1 MSSRTASLQRSI
13 QRHTSST
20 ITEKYVETII
30 KLAKSHREDKQ
41 GFIKACMALARFK
54 GQETFLGELHE
65 LLLSGDLKLS
75 GSLDS
80 DGHGSSNDGD
90 HPARS
95 QGVSH
100 GSNKLGRKRIKI
112 DLSFDLDNEE
122 DEGGDDAGVMN
133 ISKGTAVA
141 TELDIDDDE
150 NSDDGIVNPDYARQ
164 SIRFKRI
171 DKVKAAKLKKYS
183 VLPTRNAIPN
193 VVTTTTTTTTTDSTL
208 QDPLASG
215 NGLRTSKV
223 EDERG
228 DSLRK
233 PSYQKDNPQR
243 LTNYDPL
250 VFRPLTIS
258 TNTNKRRN
266 EAGRHTRK
274 HEEQDVLHSEIQLR
288 SVPLKDRQKWV
299 PSFLQRY
306 DKDRNVSNATLIGTT
321 TENSF
326 QKSMVNPV
334 RNPDSEFCRN
344 ARLGS
349 RLVNLT
355 RAMRDRQQKSKQNVQ
370 LEGSSLGA
378 VLGVMDSAES
388 LDESSGE
395 IVGQEYKYTKD
406 RATYIP
412 EDIRA
417 TRESL
422 PIFKARSKLL
432 NLIRQNQVCIIIGET
447 GSGKTT
453 QLAQYLNEDGYSSQG
468 KAIAVTQPRRIA
480 AMSVAKRVS
489 LEMGVQLGKEVGY
502 NVRFE
507 NVSSQATKIK
517 FMTDGI
523 LLREVLTD
531 SLLSNYSCII
541 IDEVHERTVSTD
553 VLLGILKQILQ
564 QRNDLKVIITSATMN
579 ANKFAAF
586 FGNAPMF
593 TIPGRTYPVQINFT
607 EYPVADY
614 VEAAVTQAVT
624 IHLSNSLSSGDI
636 LIFMTGQED
645 IEVTINAIKE
655 KLLEVYSKKSGVAS
669 FNEISDVEIYPLY
682 SALPPELQNRIFR
695 KLDHNKRKIVVATN
709 IAETSL
715 TVDGV
720 RYVIDCGYSK
730 LKVYNPKIGLD
741 SLTITPISR
750 ANADQR
756 SGRAGRMAPGVAYRL
771 YTEDNYEDDMYA
783 APIPEIQRT
792 NLSNTLLL
800 LKSLGVQDIL
810 KFPFVDPPAVQTMV
824 ASLYE
829 LWFIQALDNF
839 GNLTSLGK
847 QMSRFPLQ
855 PSLSKTLL
863 LAAHNGCSQE
873 VLSIVS
879 MLSVPQIFLR
889 PKEWEKES
897 DLARSK
903 FFIVESDHL
912 TLLNVYMQWRS
923 NNYSK
928 TWCRKNFLHYRSLVK
943 ARDIRDQL
951 LGIMRTFS
959 VPIVSSKSDWSV
971 IRRCFCYGFSHQAA
985 KLSGLGK
992 YVQLRTGMDVK
1003 LHPTSAL
1010 YGLGDLPQYVIYHE
1024 FLMTSTEYICCVTT
1038 VDPLWLMDSC
1048 PILYDIKR
1056 FREKDED
1063 QYLLESHHVESEPE
1077 EEFEKTGY
1085 EVTGKFEAAKNYYDD
1100 LDRMLQESYK
1110 RRDAFIKKL
1119 EEDNAKYLES
1129 ERASAGSS
1137 TSATVASSRGS
1148 NGRVS
1153 VGFRKRKPFF

>member
-1 MSSRTASLQRSI
+1 MSSKTTSLQRSI

-65 LLLSGDLKLS
+65 LLLSDDPKLG
-75 GSLDS
+75 GSPVS
-80 DGHGSSNDGD
+80 NGHGSSNNGG
-90 HPARS
+90 HSVGS

-122 DEGGDDAGVMN
+122 DGDDTGVMN
-133 ISKGTAVA
+133 ISREAAA
-141 TELDIDDDE
+141 TTKPDFEEDE
-150 NSDDGIVNPDYARQ
+150 NSDDDIVNPGSTRP

-171 DKVKAAKLKKYS
+171 DKSKAAKLKKYS
-183 VLPTRNAIPN
+183 VLPSRSTVPN
-193 VVTTTTTTTTTDSTL
+193 IVTTTTTTTDSTL
-208 QDPLASG
+208 QDPSASV
-215 NGLRTSKV
+215 NDLKTSKV
-223 EDERG
+223 ENERR
-228 DSLRK
+228 DSLNKTSCR
-233 PSYQKDNPQR
+233 KDNPQGQ
-243 LTNYDPL
+243 TNYDPL
-250 VFRPLTIS
+250 VFRPLAIGTR
-258 TNTNKRRN
+258 TNKRRN
-266 EAGRHTRK
+266 KSGPPTRRQD
-274 HEEQDVLHSEIQLR
+274 EQDVLHSEIQLKP
-288 SVPLKDRQKWV
+288 VPLKDRQRWV
-299 PSFLQRY
+299 PAFLQRY
-306 DKDRNVSNATLIGTT
+306 NKDNNVSNATLIGATA
-321 TENSF
+321 ENSF
-326 QKSMVNPV
+326 QKSMINPV
-334 RNPDSEFCRN
+334 RNSDSEFCRN

-370 LEGSSLGA
+370 LEGSNLGA
-378 VLGVMDSAES
+378 ILGVMDSTET
-388 LDESSGE
+388 LDEGPGE
-395 IVGQEYKYTKD
+395 IVGQENKRTKD
-406 RATYIP
+406 RVKYIP
-412 EDIRA
+412 EDIKA

-531 SLLSNYSCII
+531 SLLSDYSCVI

-553 VLLGILKQILQ
+553 VLLGILKQILR

-586 FGNAPMF
+586 FGDAPMF
-593 TIPGRTYPVQINFT
+593 TIPGRTYPVQINYT

-645 IEVTINAIKE
+645 IEVTINAIRE
-655 KLLEVYSKKSGVAS
+655 KLLEVYSKKSGVAT
-669 FNEISDVEIYPLY
+669 FDEIDDVEIYPLY

-695 KLDHNKRKIVVATN
+695 RLDSSKRKIVVATN

-715 TVDGV
+715 TVDGI
-720 RYVIDCGYSK
+720 RFVIDCGYSK

-839 GNLTSLGK
+839 GNLTSLGR
-847 QMSRFPLQ
+847 QMSRFPLH

-903 FFIVESDHL
+903 FFVVESDHL

-923 NNYSK
+923 NNYSQ

-951 LGIMRTFS
+951 LGIMRTFN

-992 YVQLRTGMDVK
+992 YIQLRTGMDVK

-1010 YGLGDLPQYVIYHE
+1010 YGLGDLPPYVIYHE

-1063 QYLLESHHVESEPE
+1063 SYLFEGRDVESEFE
-1077 EEFEKTGY
+1077 EKFGKTGY
-1085 EVTGKFEAAKNYYDD
+1085 EVTGKIEAADKCSDD
-1100 LDRMLQESYK
+1100 LDKMLRESYE

-1129 ERASAGSS
+1129 ERASTGSS
-1137 TSATVASSRGS
+1137 IQKTVASPRGS
-1148 NGRVS
+1148 NGCVS